1 MGSVIGDLLPLA
13 VGVAVS
19 PVPVIAVILML
30 LAPRAGAA
38 SAAFGLGWTVGV
50 VTVTVGATVL
60 AGGADLGADDEPTT
74 AASVTKVVLGLL
86 LLLLAIR
93 QWRSRPRGD
102 EPATLPSWMSAVDHM
117 TPVKAAGLG
126 VLLSAV
132 NPKNLLLCVSAGVT
146 VASAALDTQEQVLSV
161 TVFTLVAVSTVVVP
175 AVAYAVAGARL
186 RNPLDELKGW
196 LQANNATVMAVLLLV
211 LGVSVLG
218 KGLGGLL

>member
-30 LAPRAGAA
+30 LAPRSGAA
-38 SAAFGLGWTVGV
+38 SAAFALGWTAGV
-50 VTVTVGATVL
+50 VAVTVVAAAL
-60 AGGADLGADDEPTT
+60 AGGADLGSGDDPST
-74 AASVTKVVLGLL
+74 AASVTKLVLGVLL
-86 LLLLAIR
+86 LLVAAR
-93 QWRSRPRGD
+93 QWRSRPRAGQ
-102 EPATLPSWMSAVDHM
+102 PAALPSWMAAIDQM

-146 VASAALDTQEQVLSV
+146 VALAALDTGEQVV
-161 TVFTLVAVSTVVVP
+161 AVAVFTVVAVSTVVVP
-175 AVAYAVAGARL
+175 AVAYAVAGAL
-186 RNPLDELKGW
+186 RRHPLDELKGW

>member
-1 MGSVIGDLLPLA
+1 
-13 VGVAVS
+13 
-19 PVPVIAVILML
+19 ML

-38 SAAFGLGWTVGV
+38 SAAFGLGWTLGV
-50 VTVTVGATVL
+50 LAVTVVATAL
-60 AGGADLGADDEPTT
+60 AGGADLGSGDDPST
-74 AASVTKVVLGLL
+74 AASVANRVLGALL
-86 LLLLAIR
+86 LLEAAR
-93 QWRSRPRGD
+93 QWRSRPHGD
-102 EPATLPSWMSAVDHM
+102 EPAALPSWMAAVDQV

-146 VASAALDTQEQVLSV
+146 VAAAALDTGDQVVSV
-161 TVFTLVAVSTVVVP
+161 AVFTVLAVSTVVVP

-186 RNPLDELKGW
+186 QDPLDELKGW

-211 LGVSVLG
+211 LGVAVLG

>member
-1 MGSVIGDLLPLA
+1 MGSVVGDLLPLA

-50 VTVTVGATVL
+50 VGVVVVAIVL
-60 AGGADLGADDEPTT
+60 AGGADLGSDGEPST
-74 AASVTKVVLGLL
+74 AASVTQLVLGLL
-86 LLLLAIR
+86 LLLVAAR
-93 QWRSRPRGD
+93 QWRARPHGD
-102 EPATLPSWMSAVDHM
+102 EPATLPSWMSAIDQL

-126 VLLSAV
+126 LLLSAV

-146 VASAALDTQEQVLSV
+146 VAAAALETGEQVASV
-161 TVFTLVAVSTVVVP
+161 AVFTVVAISTVVVP

-186 RNPLDELKGW
+186 RDPLDELKVW

>member
-1 MGSVIGDLLPLA
+1 VGSVVGDLIPLA

-50 VTVTVGATVL
+50 VGVVVVAIVL
-60 AGGADLGADDEPTT
+60 AGGADLGSDGEPST
-74 AASVTKVVLGLL
+74 AASVTQLVLGLL
-86 LLLLAIR
+86 LLLVAAR
-93 QWRSRPRGD
+93 QWRARPHGD
-102 EPATLPSWMSAVDHM
+102 EPATLPSWMSAIDQL

-126 VLLSAV
+126 LLLSAV

-146 VASAALDTQEQVLSV
+146 VAAAAIETGEQVASV
-161 TVFTLVAVSTVVVP
+161 AVFTVVAISTVVVP

-186 RNPLDELKGW
+186 RDPLDELKVW

>member
-1 MGSVIGDLLPLA
+1 VGSVVGDLIPLA

-50 VTVTVGATVL
+50 VGVVVVAIVL
-60 AGGADLGADDEPTT
+60 AGGADLGSDGEPST
-74 AASVTKVVLGLL
+74 AASVTQLVLGLL
-86 LLLLAIR
+86 LLLVAAR
-93 QWRSRPRGD
+93 QWRARPHGD
-102 EPATLPSWMSAVDHM
+102 EPATLPSWMSAIDQL

-126 VLLSAV
+126 LLLSAV

-146 VASAALDTQEQVLSV
+146 VAAAALETGQQVASV
-161 TVFTLVAVSTVVVP
+161 AVFTVVAISTVVVP

-186 RNPLDELKGW
+186 RDPLDELKGW
-196 LQANNATVMAVLLLV
+196 LQANSATVMAVLLLV

-218 KGLGGLL
+218 KGLGGLV

>member
-1 MGSVIGDLLPLA
+1 MGSVVGDLLPLA

-50 VTVTVGATVL
+50 VGVVVVAIVL
-60 AGGADLGADDEPTT
+60 AGGADLGSDGEPST
-74 AASVTKVVLGLL
+74 AASVTQLVLGLL
-86 LLLLAIR
+86 LLLVAAR
-93 QWRSRPRGD
+93 QWRARPHGD
-102 EPATLPSWMSAVDHM
+102 EPATLPSWMSAIDQL

-126 VLLSAV
+126 LLLSAV

-146 VASAALDTQEQVLSV
+146 VAAAALETGQQVASV
-161 TVFTLVAVSTVVVP
+161 AVFTVVAISTVVVP

-186 RNPLDELKGW
+186 RDPLDELKVW

>member
-1 MGSVIGDLLPLA
+1 
-13 VGVAVS
+13 
-19 PVPVIAVILML
+19 
-30 LAPRAGAA
+30 
-38 SAAFGLGWTVGV
+38 
-50 VTVTVGATVL
+50 
-60 AGGADLGADDEPTT
+60 
-74 AASVTKVVLGLL
+74 VTKLVLGLL
-86 LLLLAIR
+86 LLLLAAR
-93 QWRSRPRGD
+93 QWRSRPHGD
-102 EPATLPSWMSAVDHM
+102 EPATLPSWMATIDQV

-146 VASAALDTQEQVLSV
+146 VAAAALDPAEEVASV
-161 TVFTLVAVSTVVVP
+161 AVFTVVAVSTVVVP

-186 RNPLDELKGW
+186 RHPLDELKGW

>member
-1 MGSVIGDLLPLA
+1 MGTVIGDLLPLA

-30 LAPRAGAA
+30 LAPRAGSA

-50 VTVTVGATVL
+50 VTVTVAATAL
-60 AGGADLGADDEPTT
+60 AGGSGLGSDDEPST
-74 AASVTKVVLGLL
+74 AASVTKVVLGFL
-86 LLLLAIR
+86 LLLLAVR

-102 EPATLPSWMSAVDHM
+102 EPATLPSWMSAVDQV

-146 VASAALDTQEQVLSV
+146 VASAALDTQEEVVSV
-161 TVFTLVAVSTVVVP
+161 AVFTLVAVSTVVVP

-186 RNPLDELKGW
+186 RHPLDELKGW

>member
-1 MGSVIGDLLPLA
+1 VVGDLLPLA

-50 VTVTVGATVL
+50 VGVVVVAIVL
-60 AGGADLGADDEPTT
+60 AGGADLGSDGEPST
-74 AASVTKVVLGLL
+74 AASVTQLVLGLL
-86 LLLLAIR
+86 LLLVAAR
-93 QWRSRPRGD
+93 QWRARPHGD
-102 EPATLPSWMSAVDHM
+102 EPATLPSWMSAIDQL

-126 VLLSAV
+126 LLLSAV

-146 VASAALDTQEQVLSV
+146 VAAAALETGQQVASV
-161 TVFTLVAVSTVVVP
+161 AVFTVVAISTVVVP

-186 RNPLDELKGW
+186 RDPLDELKVW

>member
-1 MGSVIGDLLPLA
+1 MGPVVGDLLPLA

-50 VTVTVGATVL
+50 VAVTGVATAL
-60 AGGADLGADDEPTT
+60 AGGADSGSGNEPST
-74 AASVTKVVLGLL
+74 AASVTKLVVGLL
-86 LLLLAIR
+86 LLLLAAR
-93 QWRSRPRGD
+93 QWRSRPHGD
-102 EPATLPSWMSAVDHM
+102 EPATLPSWMATIDQV

-146 VASAALDTQEQVLSV
+146 VAAAALDPAEEVASV
-161 TVFTLVAVSTVVVP
+161 AVFTVVAVSTVVVP

-186 RNPLDELKGW
+186 RHPLDELKGW

>member
-1 MGSVIGDLLPLA
+1 MGSVVGDLLPLA

-19 PVPVIAVILML
+19 PIPVIAVILML

-50 VTVTVGATVL
+50 VGVVVVAIVL
-60 AGGADLGADDEPTT
+60 AGGADLGSDGEPST
-74 AASVTKVVLGLL
+74 AASVTQLVLGLL
-86 LLLLAIR
+86 LLLVAAR
-93 QWRSRPRGD
+93 QWRARPHGD
-102 EPATLPSWMSAVDHM
+102 EPATLPSWMSAIDQL

-126 VLLSAV
+126 LLLSAV

-146 VASAALDTQEQVLSV
+146 VAAAALETGEQVASV
-161 TVFTLVAVSTVVVP
+161 AVFTVVAISTVVVP

-186 RNPLDELKGW
+186 RDPLDELKVW

>member
-1 MGSVIGDLLPLA
+1 MGSVVGDLLPLA

-50 VTVTVGATVL
+50 VGVVVVAIVL
-60 AGGADLGADDEPTT
+60 AGGADLGSDGEPST
-74 AASVTKVVLGLL
+74 AASVTQLVLGLL
-86 LLLLAIR
+86 LLLVAAR
-93 QWRSRPRGD
+93 QWRARPHGD
-102 EPATLPSWMSAVDHM
+102 EPATLPSWMSAIDQL

-126 VLLSAV
+126 LLLSAV

-146 VASAALDTQEQVLSV
+146 VAAAALETGQQVASV
-161 TVFTLVAVSTVVVP
+161 AVFTVVAISTVVVP

-186 RNPLDELKGW
+186 RDPLDELKGW
-196 LQANNATVMAVLLLV
+196 LQANSATVMAVLLLV

-218 KGLGGLL
+218 KGLGGLV